1 MSLAW
6 ASHQRTCLL
15 SYTCYLVVHLC
26 RLWLLTNGINDVI
39 ACYRSSHST
48 LLRRVTRHTVLVRLG
63 RGQVSRRVEPL
74 SEGFGCDRVQYGAAY
89 RRLRCGVHVRR
100 PSFPGVLH
108 AGYSST
114 TPFLLSVLAIPR
126 VTVCMLL
133 RLLIVFEYGGVK
145 IDHQVG

>member
-1 MSLAW
+1 MLPIFSFNIAAAW
-6 ASHQRTCLL
+6 RT
-15 SYTCYLVVHLC
+15 S
-26 RLWLLTNGINDVI
+26 
-39 ACYRSSHST
+39 
-48 LLRRVTRHTVLVRLG
+48 VLVRLG

-108 AGYSST
+108 AGYSSCT
-114 TPFLLSVLAIPR
+114 APFLLSGLAIPR

-133 RLLIVFEYGGVK
+133 HLLIVFEYGGFK
-145 IDHQVG
+145 IEQVG